1 MRLNTGG
8 DDGDGDE
15 VVVISGVAISAAGD
29 DDSDD
34 HSGDSSGGG
43 DGHEDGGWSS
53 AANQQPASNQ
63 QAASNQREEARASN
77 QRTMAAS
84 SNQDEELEAMD
95 WWEVLNPAQ
104 QRAMMKRF
112 ITQPTVIAAPAPV
125 ATTAMDTQPRRTKR
139 KKLLIDDFKGT
150 ASESVEAWLAT
161 VPQEVSRQ
169 RALGGDTWTSEE
181 LFYGGDSAPEG
192 SGQQMVH

>member
-1 MRLNTGG
+1 
-8 DDGDGDE
+8 
-15 VVVISGVAISAAGD
+15 
-29 DDSDD
+29 
-34 HSGDSSGGG
+34 
-43 DGHEDGGWSS
+43 
-53 AANQQPASNQ
+53 
-63 QAASNQREEARASN
+63 
-77 QRTMAAS
+77 MAAS

-169 RALGGDTWTSEE
+169 RAHGGDTWTSEE
-181 LFYGGDSAPEG
+181 LFYGVTAHLKERPASG
-192 SGQQMVH
+192 SFA